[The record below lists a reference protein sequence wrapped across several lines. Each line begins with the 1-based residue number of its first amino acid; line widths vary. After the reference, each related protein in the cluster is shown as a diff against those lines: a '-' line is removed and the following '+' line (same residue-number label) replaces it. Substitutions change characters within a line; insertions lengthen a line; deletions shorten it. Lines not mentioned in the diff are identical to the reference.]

1 MHTRRTRKGVR
12 AGQQSSIPIDQSH
25 YLLLHHI
32 LFTKVMCW
40 KSEVGILRCLTG
52 GLNNNYHFIYLH
64 SLPML
69 AECYFSPEPA
79 L

>member
-1 MHTRRTRKGVR
+1 MRCGGEKKVARDGIMHTRRTRKGVR

-52 GLNNNYHFIYLH
+52 
-64 SLPML
+64 
-69 AECYFSPEPA
+69 EDEQ
-79 L
+79 